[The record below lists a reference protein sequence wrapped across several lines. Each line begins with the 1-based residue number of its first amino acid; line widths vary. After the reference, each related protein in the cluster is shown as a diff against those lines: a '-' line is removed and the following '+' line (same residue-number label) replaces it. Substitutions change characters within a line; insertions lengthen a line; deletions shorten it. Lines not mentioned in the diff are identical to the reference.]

1 MAEACAA
8 FLSAAPVSA
17 QNAFAQP
24 AASAGPGVLL
34 RRLLHC
40 VRRLVHGSGE
50 QRQRS
55 AFAWRSACLLIE
67 LLFERM
73 PPMLP
78 YVVEQL
84 PCFLLNLQTIQ

>member
-1 MAEACAA
+1 
-8 FLSAAPVSA
+8 L
-17 QNAFAQP
+17 
-24 AASAGPGVLL
+24 
-34 RRLLHC
+34 
-40 VRRLVHGSGE
+40 RLVHGSGE

-78 YVVEQL
+78 NVVEQL